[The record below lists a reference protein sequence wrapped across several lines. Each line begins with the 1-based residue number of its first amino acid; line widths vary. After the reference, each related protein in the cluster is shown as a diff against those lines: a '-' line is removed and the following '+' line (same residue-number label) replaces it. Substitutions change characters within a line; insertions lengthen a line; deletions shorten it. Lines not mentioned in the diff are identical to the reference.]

1 MHSMSRPACLSA
13 ALVTLALAG
22 CGDGYNGTNRPDSA
36 DIATDTEN
44 AFCAAM
50 EGVAVRMARDT
61 DTPTPPDAL
70 RVDFG
75 EVVTLLDQAEEH
87 APAAISDDVAAFAAA
102 IAHYVVALADAD
114 YDLDVIFSTPEGTRL
129 AEDTSHALTPD
140 VINHMTGPCGITL
153 E

>member
-1 MHSMSRPACLSA
+1 MHSMPRPARLSA

-22 CGDGYNGTNRPDSA
+22 CGDTATNRTNSA
-36 DIATDTEN
+36 DITTDTKN
-44 AFCAAM
+44 AFCSAM

-70 RVDFG
+70 RAEFD

-87 APAAISDDVAAFAAA
+87 APAAISGDIAALATA
-102 IAHYVVALADAD
+102 IDHYVVALADAD